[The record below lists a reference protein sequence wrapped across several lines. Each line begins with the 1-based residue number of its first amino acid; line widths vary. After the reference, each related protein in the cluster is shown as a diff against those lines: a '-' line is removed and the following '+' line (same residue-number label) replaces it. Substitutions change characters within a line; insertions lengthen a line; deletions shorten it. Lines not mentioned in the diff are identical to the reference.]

1 MDRFAKNAVPA
12 AKTIEAPTAAHV
24 EEKSAAPTR
33 FVPDSIDEV
42 QRMARM
48 FYYGGLMKKHFYKDN
63 SPEGARNAIA
73 GIATMI
79 IYGAELGLSPTQ
91 AFRHMHVIEGAP
103 TLSAAGKVALVKRS
117 PKCYSFDVI
126 EESDEHC
133 ICETVRLRPDGTKAP
148 PKRLE
153 VRIWWKDAK
162 EIPPATKG
170 VLYVLPTYDNK
181 GNLAPAWARYPGRLA
196 KARCS
201 SWLCDNT
208 YEDVTGGLYSTEE
221 IIDFA
226 DRRTPDRVI
235 EDIFSM
241 VDDAPAKPGNVEATD
256 EPSPIAEAA
265 PTNDPAPAN
274 APTKPAPTRAELAA
288 QWDAIAKQIGTI
300 GEQATAEQLEA
311 LKAEFLAF
319 PKAGGHDARCE
330 IWNKNEVLRGFW
342 VAS

>member
-1 MDRFAKNAVPA
+1 MV
-12 AKTIEAPTAAHV
+12 KTIEALTAAHV

-33 FVPDSIDEV
+33 FVPDNIEDV

-48 FYYGGLMKKHFYKDN
+48 FYYGGLMKKHFYKDS

-133 ICETVRLRPDGTKAP
+133 ICETVRIRPDGTKAP
-148 PKRLE
+148 PKRLQ
-153 VRIWWKDAK
+153 VRIWWKEPK
-162 EIPPATKG
+162 EIPAATPG

-226 DRRTPDRVI
+226 DRRTSDRVI

-241 VDDAPAKPGNVEATD
+241 VDDAPAKPGNVEASD
-256 EPSPIAEAA
+256 EPLRVDVGGVITGRTAEDERAA
-265 PTNDPAPAN
+265 GEAREVAN
-274 APTKPAPTRAELAA
+274 AAPTKPAPTRAEWKALHDQIVNASDTITPEQIDAMRAELARFD
-288 QWDAIAKQIGTI
+288 DAHGRGKL
-300 GEQATAEQLEA
+300 LEA
-311 LKAEFLAF
+311 WAANGLLGT
-319 PKAGGHDARCE
+319 P
-330 IWNKNEVLRGFW
+330 EV
-342 VAS
+342 VS